1 WFTMTVGR
9 ASAAARFAAR
19 HTRVAVAA
27 VPNSSASR
35 SQSRSNS
42 SPAVGCVSS
51 TKPHPSVRRSSP
63 RRRPRLCSRRTD
75 DASVHGRPPYLEG
88 ASQRRK
94 KGGQRGVKTG
104 GRAPPPVANR
114 LTRGMP
120 PSGAWW
126 GYRSRL
132 LWAVESRTYGAAPTP
147 REGTTVRFSM
157 LPTDAER
164 PIAGPAHAPPV
175 GRPPAGRRYFKR
187 PPRRQWSPVI
197 VPRIGERERR
207 AITEAHALKFLACPV
222 QMWRTAERLLPESA
236 RATVS
241 LQTRCALPW
250 PGA

>member
-1 WFTMTVGR
+1 
-9 ASAAARFAAR
+9 
-19 HTRVAVAA
+19 
-27 VPNSSASR
+27 
-35 SQSRSNS
+35 
-42 SPAVGCVSS
+42 
-51 TKPHPSVRRSSP
+51 
-63 RRRPRLCSRRTD
+63 
-75 DASVHGRPPYLEG
+75 
-88 ASQRRK
+88 
-94 KGGQRGVKTG
+94 
-104 GRAPPPVANR
+104 
-114 LTRGMP
+114 
-120 PSGAWW
+120 
-126 GYRSRL
+126 
-132 LWAVESRTYGAAPTP
+132 
-147 REGTTVRFSM
+147 M

-250 PGA
+250 QGAWHLRPTPWRSSRPTD